1 MTCSFKKCAMAGCMS
16 MLAAGCASHQNLT
29 PEYRLS
35 STSTEITAGASML
48 QRGRAQLDAGLD
60 ALAIESFRAEIR
72 QNPESADA
80 YNGLAVA
87 YGRIGRPDLAQ
98 RYFETALAKE
108 PSNVKVQANLAK
120 LNNDTTPA
128 IQFANAPVEPKYDPS
143 PVTLAADDAI
153 GRILDSLITLTA
165 TMADLTE
172 QQPVSLASREILGKQ
187 GVLSARFVAAP
198 VYLASS
204 VTAQSSD
211 ERPSPELP
219 GKQPSD
225 PKPALPP
232 ATLPAEARYTGTRLE
247 RVSLGEVRLV
257 TMVDQPVLPNKTKST
272 FASFGDR
279 LSVWLPQS
287 IATEQ
292 TNSIRLPQETPVMLA
307 AIQRAELAS
316 THATADSA
324 ELKELEQ
331 FAYIF
336 FDTDAEIV
344 AV

>member
-1 MTCSFKKCAMAGCMS
+1 MTCSFKRCAMVGCMS
-16 MLAAGCASHQNLT
+16 MLAAGCASHQNVA

-35 STSTEITAGASML
+35 STSIEIAIGASML

-60 ALAIESFRAEIR
+60 ALAIESFRTEIR

-108 PSNVKVQANLAK
+108 PTNAKVQANLAK
-120 LNNDTTPA
+120 LNHIP
-128 IQFANAPVEPKYDPS
+128 APVVQLADTSLVQQHQPLA
-143 PVTLAADDAI
+143 VTLADDDAI
-153 GRILDSLITLTA
+153 GRILDSLVTPTVTL
-165 TMADLTE
+165 ADLTE
-172 QQPVSLASREILGKQ
+172 QQPVSFASTEILGKQ
-187 GVLSARFVAAP
+187 GVLSARFAAAP
-198 VYLASS
+198 VHLATN
-204 VTAQSSD
+204 VAARSSD
-211 ERPSPELP
+211 ERPVRELP
-219 GKQPSD
+219 GDQPSD
-225 PKPALPP
+225 PKPVLPP
-232 ATLPAEARYTGTRLE
+232 ATLPAEARYAGTRLE

-257 TMVDQPVLPNKTKST
+257 TMVDQPTLPNKTKSN

-287 IATEQ
+287 MATEQ
-292 TNSIRLPQETPVMLA
+292 TIRGQLPQEKPVMLA

-316 THATADSA
+316 ANATSESA
-324 ELKELEQ
+324 ELQDLEQ

-336 FDTDAEIV
+336 FDTDAEIL

>member
-108 PSNVKVQANLAK
+108 PTNAKVQANLAK
-120 LNNDTTPA
+120 LNGTPA
-128 IQFANAPVEPKYDPS
+128 PVVQLADTSVVQQHQPLA
-143 PVTLAADDAI
+143 VTLNDDDAI
-153 GRILDSLITLTA
+153 GRILDSLVTPTV
-165 TMADLTE
+165 TMADLTV
-172 QQPVSLASREILGKQ
+172 QQPVSLASREMLGKQ
-187 GVLSARFVAAP
+187 GVLSARFAAAP
-198 VYLASS
+198 VHLATNVAKRPSN
-204 VTAQSSD
+204 
-211 ERPSPELP
+211 ERPSRELP

-225 PKPALPP
+225 PKPVLPP

-257 TMVDQPVLPNKTKST
+257 TMVDQPVLPNKTKSN

-292 TNSIRLPQETPVMLA
+292 TNSIRLPHETPVMLA

-316 THATADSA
+316 AHATADSA